1 MSGQWYD
8 YERDRGIDP
17 PEYWTYL
24 PDRETVIELNF
35 KTPVDIRPDTNA
47 VRKFRLERQ
56 DA

>member
-8 YERDRGIDP
+8 YERDRGVDP
-17 PEYWTYL
+17 PEYWMCL
-24 PDRETVIELNF
+24 PNRETVIESNF
-35 KTPVDIRPDTNA
+35 KTPADIRPDTNA